1 MNELITIK
9 QLPVLTEEFKKLGTE
24 IDTKLANIND
34 LVVNEDTYKDV
45 KKIRAEF
52 NKESKSYD
60 MQFKQAEKTILE
72 PWNNVKATYK
82 TNVAEKYKAADQTL
96 KAKINEIENGLKYEK
111 EQEALNYF
119 EELRIKENLDFIKF
133 EDAHLNVTMSISIK
147 KLKEQVDEFINKI
160 VADMELLKTQA
171 HRTEIT
177 VEYKKT
183 LDINQS
189 IITVN
194 KRIEAI
200 ELQNKKEA
208 EYERQ
213 KQEEKEKI
221 ENMPV
226 EKPIGEEVPT
236 VEPTIEKEPIIEPIK
251 EYSVSFKVSGTMEEL
266 KALASFLKTNNYKYE
281 DLED

>member
-9 QLPVLTEEFKKLGTE
+9 QLPVLTEEFKKLGAE

-72 PWNNVKATYK
+72 PWNNVKSTYK

-111 EQEALNYF
+111 EQEALKYF
-119 EELRIKENLDFIKF
+119 EELRIKESLDFIKF
-133 EDAHLNVTMSISIK
+133 EDAHLNITMSISIK
-147 KLKEQVDEFINKI
+147 KLKEQADEFINKI

-226 EKPIGEEVPT
+226 EKPIVEEVPT
-236 VEPTIEKEPIIEPIK
+236 VEPTIEPVK

-266 KALASFLKTNNYKYE
+266 KSLASFLKDNNYKYE